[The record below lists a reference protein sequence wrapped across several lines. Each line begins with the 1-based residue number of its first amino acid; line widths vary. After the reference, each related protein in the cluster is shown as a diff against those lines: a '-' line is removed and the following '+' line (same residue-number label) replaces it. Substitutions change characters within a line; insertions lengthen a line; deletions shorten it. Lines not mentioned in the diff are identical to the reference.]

1 MPKIVVIGA
10 GPGGYEAAIRA
21 AQLGADV
28 VLIEKGKS
36 GGTCLNI
43 GCIPTKTL
51 WKTAELY
58 EQVKHS
64 SEFGINLEN
73 PSINMP
79 SVKERKDYV
88 VNRMNTGVDFLV
100 ESYPNIEYIEGTAS
114 FKDDSTVIV
123 KTADG
128 EKEVT
133 GDNFIIATGSAPLIP
148 GFEGSRLDNVITS
161 TELLDLDYL
170 PKKLVIIG
178 TGVIGM
184 EFASIY
190 TSFGTEVTVIGSD
203 LLKAADGE
211 VTKRI
216 QSIFKQK
223 GMKIQKGYRASKIE
237 KTDNGL
243 KVVAENKKGKVIEAE
258 GELVLLAI
266 GRIPYT
272 EGLNLEEIGVE
283 TNRGGVVVDSNLK
296 TNKPNIYA
304 IGDCIAGNTQL
315 AHIASAQGLNLVE
328 YLMGNT
334 PHIVMD
340 VVPAA
345 TFTLPEIAQVGKT
358 EEELKEEGIEY
369 DKSKFLFSGNGK
381 AVSMGETD
389 GFVKILASK
398 DHEKILGVHVFGPHA
413 NDIVHLGALAMA
425 NDLSVAA
432 LNRTIFA
439 HPTLS
444 ETFMEAAHGL
454 EGASIHSANVGRK

>member
-28 VLIEKGKS
+28 VLIEKEKA

-58 EQVKHS
+58 EQVKES
-64 SEFGINLEN
+64 TDFGIDIEGHKV
-73 PSINMP
+73 NMP
-79 SVKERKDYV
+79 AVKARKDKV
-88 VNRMNTGVDFLV
+88 ANTMNSGVNFLV
-100 ESYPNIEYIEGTAS
+100 SSYPNLEYIEGTAS
-114 FKDDSTVIV
+114 FKNDNTVIV
-123 KTADG
+123 KSSKGDQ
-128 EKEVT
+128 EIT
-133 GDNFIIATGSAPLIP
+133 GDHFIIATGSAPLVP
-148 GFEGSRLDNVITS
+148 NFEGSRLENVVTS
-161 TELLDLDYL
+161 TELLNQEEL
-170 PKKLVIIG
+170 PKSLVVVG

-190 TSFGTEVTVIGSD
+190 NSFGTDVTVIGSD
-203 LLKAADGE
+203 VLAASDGE
-211 VTKRI
+211 ITKRI
-216 QSIFKQK
+216 QSIFKKK
-223 GMKIQKGYRASKIE
+223 GMKIEKGYRASKIE
-237 KTDNGL
+237 KTESGL
-243 KVVAENKKGKVIEAE
+243 KVFAENKKGKTLEAE
-258 GELVLLAI
+258 GELILLAI

-283 TNRGGVVVDSNLK
+283 TNRGGLVVDENLQ

-304 IGDCIAGNTQL
+304 IGDCISGNVQL
-315 AHIASAQGLNLVE
+315 AHVAANQGLNLVE
-328 YLMGNT
+328 KLMGNT

-358 EEELKEEGIEY
+358 EEQLKDEGIDY
-369 DKSKFLFSGNGK
+369 DKSKFLFSANGK
-381 AVSMGETD
+381 AVSMGETE

-398 DHEKILGVHVFGPHA
+398 DHKKILGVHIFGPHA
-413 NDIVHLGALAMA
+413 NDIVHLGAVAMA
-425 NDLSVAA
+425 NDLPVEA

-444 ETFMEAAHGL
+444 ETFMEASHGL
-454 EGASIHSANVGRK
+454 EGASIHTANTKK

>member
-425 NDLSVAA
+425 
-432 LNRTIFA
+432 
-439 HPTLS
+439 
-444 ETFMEAAHGL
+444 
-454 EGASIHSANVGRK
+454 